1 MVRRRGEC
9 LTNCSFDEGR
19 VLFNLPLS
27 KACKSIGK
35 QQGEKEVFFIFIFGG
50 FFLRRKGVFFA
61 EGFFFFCI
69 KKI

>member
-27 KACKSIGK
+27 KTCKSIGK
-35 QQGEKEVFFIFIFGG
+35 QGEKEGFFFIFIFG
-50 FFLRRKGVFFA
+50 
-61 EGFFFFCI
+61 FFFEEGEEGLDR
-69 KKI
+69 KSTRLNSSHRP